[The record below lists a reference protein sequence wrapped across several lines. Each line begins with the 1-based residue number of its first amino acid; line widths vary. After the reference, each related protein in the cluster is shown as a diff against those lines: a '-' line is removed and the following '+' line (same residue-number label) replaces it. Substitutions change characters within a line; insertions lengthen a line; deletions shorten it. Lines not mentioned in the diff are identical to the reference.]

1 MFLFLFLIGVTSSP
15 MNPDVCL
22 FIWWMVGRSVGR
34 TVTYFS
40 NAAIGKHVS
49 FFYTKYY
56 YQKEMLEGNVL
67 VLDETPEMNLLI
79 VRILIGADWWS
90 GKKGERFL
98 GLHYMGTSTI
108 LLVKEK
114 HLKMQW
120 IKWQTTNL
128 KISFKI
134 ITQNFKW

>member
-1 MFLFLFLIGVTSSP
+1 
-15 MNPDVCL
+15 
-22 FIWWMVGRSVGR
+22 
-34 TVTYFS
+34 
-40 NAAIGKHVS
+40 
-49 FFYTKYY
+49 
-56 YQKEMLEGNVL
+56 MLEGNVL

-114 HLKMQW
+114 HLKNAMNKMTNNEFKNIFQNYYPEFQM
-120 IKWQTTNL
+120 IKATLN
-128 KISFKI
+128 
-134 ITQNFKW
+134 